1 MDIWTNGG
9 TDGQGEINP
18 PDTSL
23 QWHKKY
29 NSKWYLFIGGNLCDC
44 NMKNDNKTLFPTC
57 KSVKHGHLTL
67 GCRTVALKFFFLTVG
82 KN

>member
-1 MDIWTNGG
+1 MP
-9 TDGQGEINP
+9 TDP
-18 PDTSL
+18 SF

-57 KSVKHGHLTL
+57 KSVKPGHLTL
-67 GCRTVALKFFFLTVG
+67 GCRTVGKKIRPLRVTVPQLISLR
-82 KN
+82 